1 MSRRPL
7 PNALDLDLR
16 GGLTDAVTPHAGV
29 ALLIDLGRRSG
40 VIPAAD
46 RHLPTKKSA
55 KGLGQSQFVEAF
67 VLLSAL
73 GGECLDDF
81 DPLRRDRGLAA
92 LLGYDL
98 PAAATARQW
107 LDRFQDDARRKGA
120 SFPRNRRIS
129 RGCRRWCSAPSTPT
143 VRRWP
148 RRPR

>member
-16 GGLTDAVTPHAGV
+16 GGLRDAVTPHAGA

-40 VIPAAD
+40 VLRAAD
-46 RHLPTKKSA
+46 RHLPPKQSA
-55 KGLGQSQFVEAF
+55 KGLGHAQFVEAF

-81 DPLRRDRGLAA
+81 EPLRRDRGLAA

-98 PAAATARQW
+98 PAASTARQW
-107 LDRFQDDARRKGA
+107 LARFHDEARLAGRPQAGQLH
-120 SFPRNRRIS
+120 PRRID
-129 RGCRRWCSAPSTPT
+129 
-143 VRRWP
+143 V
-148 RRPR
+148 